1 MWLWHNIKPMEFYKM
16 GEGEKQ
22 IMYGYIK
29 MEIEQRIAEQERL
42 DTIFAKR

>member
-29 MEIEQRIAEQERL
+29 MEIEQGGRKWQRL
-42 DTIFAKR
+42 